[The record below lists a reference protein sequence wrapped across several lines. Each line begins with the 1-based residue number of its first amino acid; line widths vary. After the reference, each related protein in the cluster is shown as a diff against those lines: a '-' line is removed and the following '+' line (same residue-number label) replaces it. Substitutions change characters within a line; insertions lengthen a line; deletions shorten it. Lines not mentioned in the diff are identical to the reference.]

1 MTFLLGEIWL
11 WLLPAFLIGVATGF
25 LMARYSE
32 RTSTA
37 QAEDGPLDAP
47 SMPAE
52 QPMPVAKPM
61 QVAKP
66 MPVAQPAPTPV
77 PAPGIKAVPKDMPD
91 AGRAARSPAGLHVI
105 REDTPAIAE
114 PPAPQPIPEP
124 AAFSGEPDV
133 SGIVDDLTILKGV
146 GPKLRDTL
154 HSLGITNF
162 RQIAAWSDL
171 DVLTFDMKLGQFRG
185 RIVRDQWVEQ
195 ARLLAAGNRE
205 AFEARFGKSDGDA

>member
-32 RTSTA
+32 RDTTG
-37 QAEDGPLDAP
+37 QTEDAPLDAP
-47 SMPAE
+47 SMPVP
-52 QPMPVAKPM
+52 QPV
-61 QVAKP
+61 
-66 MPVAQPAPTPV
+66 PVAQPAPRPV
-77 PAPGIKAVPKDMPD
+77 TAPGIKAVPKDMPD

-124 AAFSGEPDV
+124 AVFSGEPDV

-162 RQIAAWSDL
+162 RQIAAWNDL